1 MARLAVEGK
10 VRYLGVCNYNVQ
22 QIERIARIHPV
33 SSLQPPYSMLRREVE
48 KELLGY
54 CAERNIGVLAY
65 SPMQRG
71 LLTGKFSHQRLAALA
86 PDDHR
91 RRAPE
96 FQDPAFSA
104 SLELVE
110 GLQKIAQRHGRT
122 VAQLAV
128 SWVLRRPEVTAAIV
142 GARRPSQIAETVGA
156 ADGTLSPDDI
166 DEVEKLLAEREKKL
180 ASSS

>member
-1 MARLAVEGK
+1 
-10 VRYLGVCNYNVQ
+10 
-22 QIERIARIHPV
+22 
-33 SSLQPPYSMLRREVE
+33 MLRREAE

-54 CAERNIGVLAY
+54 CGVYNIGVVAY

-71 LLTGKFSHQRLAALA
+71 LLTGQFSRARLAALA

-96 FQDPAFSA
+96 FQEPAFSA

-110 GLQKIAQRHGRT
+110 SLQKITQRHGRT
-122 VAQLAV
+122 VAQLAI

-142 GARRPSQIAETVGA
+142 GARRPGQIRETAPAAGWNLSRQDIAE
-156 ADGTLSPDDI
+156 I
-166 DEVEKLLAEREKKL
+166 EKLLAERQVRL
-180 ASSS
+180 G